1 MAIVFSLGIWPEGA
15 DDTVAA
21 DLSQKLKL
29 KMGPKDTE
37 NGADKNMPWLSSY
50 LVVLSVRLNDAIER
64 AFKSGCKHNIH
75 LMAIPS
81 Q

>member
-21 DLSQKLKL
+21 DLSGKLKL
-29 KMGPKDTE
+29 KMGPKDRE

-50 LVVLSVRLNDAIER
+50 LVLLSVQLNGAIEQ
-64 AFKSGCKHNIH
+64 AFISGCKHKIH
-75 LMAIPS
+75 LMAIP
-81 Q
+81 

>member
-1 MAIVFSLGIWPEGA
+1 MAIVFSLGIWPGGA

-29 KMGPKDTE
+29 KMGPKDME
-37 NGADKNMPWLSSY
+37 NGADKNTPWLSSY
-50 LVVLSVRLNDAIER
+50 LVVLSVQLNDAIER
-64 AFKSGCKHNIH
+64 VFKSGCKYKIH
-75 LMAIPS
+75 LMASSS